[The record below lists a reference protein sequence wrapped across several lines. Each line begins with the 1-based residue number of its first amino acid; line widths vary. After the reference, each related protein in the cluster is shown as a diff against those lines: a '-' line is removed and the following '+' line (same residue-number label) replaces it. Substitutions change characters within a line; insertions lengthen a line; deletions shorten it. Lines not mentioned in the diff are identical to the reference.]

1 MTGVNTFIVRLDILI
16 ISIWSWNYSRSRL
29 EIQVQYEVYIVI
41 IIWVI
46 CLNYCQEGRNHIFA
60 AAQSLTE
67 APGYLPLCLGLWD
80 LCGVSVAEL
89 WQSCGLVITVLSIKY
104 NQLRQ
109 NTQSSAMSF
118 ITVGLDENKTY
129 NR

>member
-1 MTGVNTFIVRLDILI
+1 MIVELFEVATRDPSAIL
-16 ISIWSWNYSRSRL
+16 SIYNNNHLSNLSQLLS
-29 EIQVQYEVYIVI
+29 
-41 IIWVI
+41 
-46 CLNYCQEGRNHIFA
+46 GRKESHFCCGPKFDRG
-60 AAQSLTE
+60 
-67 APGYLPLCLGLWD
+67 PGYLPLCLGLWD